1 MSKIPWSWRDNVKR
15 KRLGAQRERK
25 EEMEEREEEEGGR
38 KGFDIPHCKGMRK
51 SLAYYPC
58 CFAAVEER
66 GKAGIQLEM
75 MLLLLLFVS
84 ACLIPVSSLPSLC
97 AGNA

>member
-1 MSKIPWSWRDNVKR
+1 MSRIPWSWRDNVKR

-25 EEMEEREEEEGGR
+25 EEGGR

-66 GKAGIQLEM
+66 GEAGIQLEM